1 MTAPR
6 HAVQGRPSPATVRND
21 EMRETI
27 KQLQERWTPEITAQT
42 LADVSP
48 RSPFGVLPSGFQ
60 DFRGFGYYDC
70 LPDYLK
76 KFPPPKYPPPSKEVV
91 ENFLERAWFE
101 TLDSFRFSSCDFTH
115 ARFLRAGVRNCDFQ
129 DCLFPSA
136 DMRLCTFIDTRFE
149 RCRFRSANFRRAFVD
164 FGKLGET
171 VFADCSFE
179 KCNFAETSFMAPRF
193 RRVAFSDC
201 RSFLRFKASSFEDVS
216 FSGKFTGVWFNGGFD
231 KIDEKEYGRPPPNP
245 MKDVS
250 FADADIAG
258 IGYDFRHRC
267 PLSRITP
274 PKEGGFICVERFGLC
289 LREIRD
295 AAQSEPD
302 DVKGELLRY
311 CFVHDLSQEA
321 HRYFISWLKRL
332 HFRFVRSLEY
342 DTQEQFLV
350 SLDELEKENLPR
362 TYSILS
368 RILSAYRFDPESVPP
383 IRPCPPRPATP

>member
-1 MTAPR
+1 
-6 HAVQGRPSPATVRND
+6 
-21 EMRETI
+21 MRETI

-201 RSFLRFKASSFEDVS
+201 RSFLRFKASSFEDAS

-231 KIDEKEYGRPPPNP
+231 KIANRIGR
-245 MKDVS
+245 
-250 FADADIAG
+250 FAQVESMFLMSG
-258 IGYDFRHRC
+258 GYDLLLF
-267 PLSRITP
+267 
-274 PKEGGFICVERFGLC
+274 
-289 LREIRD
+289 
-295 AAQSEPD
+295 
-302 DVKGELLRY
+302 VKGRNLQEVAQ
-311 CFVHDLSQEA
+311 FVSSKLANMEGVLGTA
-321 HRYFISWLKRL
+321 T
-332 HFRFVRSLEY
+332 HFRLKTYKDQGVLMENY
-342 DTQEQFLV
+342 DD
-350 SLDELEKENLPR
+350 DERLK
-362 TYSILS
+362 
-368 RILSAYRFDPESVPP
+368 V
-383 IRPCPPRPATP
+383 TP